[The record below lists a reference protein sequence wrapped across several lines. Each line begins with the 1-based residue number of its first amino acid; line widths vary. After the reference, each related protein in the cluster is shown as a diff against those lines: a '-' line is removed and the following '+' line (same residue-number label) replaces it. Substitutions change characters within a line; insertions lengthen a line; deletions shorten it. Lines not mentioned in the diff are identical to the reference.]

1 MYLENINGPE
11 DIKKLNLEELRV
23 LSDETRSAL
32 INKISNAGGHNGP
45 NLGMVEVTVAL
56 HYVFNSPK
64 DKIVFDVSHQCYP
77 HKILTGRKEAF
88 LDAEHFHDV
97 TGYTNPLESEHD
109 IFTIGHTST
118 SISLALGLA
127 KGRDVNNQNDNI
139 IAVIGDGSLSG
150 GEALE
155 GLDYAGEYN
164 KNLIIIVNDNDQSIA
179 ENHGGL
185 YKSLKELRETNGK
198 SINNIFKSFGLDYR
212 YLDDGHDIQ
221 KLVNLF
227 QSVKDIDHPI
237 VLHIHTIKGKGL
249 PYAEANRESWHA
261 GGPFNVEDGSPKFP
275 FKGGENVLADSIKK
289 LMDTNPKAVVVNAG
303 TPMGLGM
310 VKGVREEYA
319 KRGQFVDVG
328 IAEEN
333 AMAMVSGIAK
343 NGGTAVFGTFAPF
356 LQRTYDQLSH
366 DLCLNDNPATILV
379 LSPGVYGMNSNT
391 HIALCDIQEF
401 AHVPNLIYLAP
412 SCTEEYKKMF
422 EFATT
427 QKEHPVAIRVP
438 GNMVSSGV
446 EDNTDYSIYNKN
458 KVMKK
463 GSKVAIFAVGV
474 LVPMAMEIAKKV
486 KEDIGLDITVVNPLF
501 LTGLDEELLN
511 KLEENHDL
519 VITIEDGELMG
530 GYGQNI
536 ASFYG
541 DTDIKVKNY
550 GISKEFH
557 TDFVA
562 EELLEENG
570 ISVDKI
576 SKMIEECQWGR
587 FSLTHMD
594 LDIRWRINNQKESR
608 FLYEEY
614 RYNFF

>member
-1 MYLENINGPE
+1 MYLENVNGPE
-11 DIKKLNLEELRV
+11 DIKKLNLEELKV
-23 LSDETRSAL
+23 LADETRSAL

-45 NLGMVEVTVAL
+45 NLGIVELTVAL

-64 DKIVFDVSHQCYP
+64 DKFVFDVSHQCYP

-88 LDAEHFHDV
+88 LDEKHFQDV
-97 TGYTNPLESEHD
+97 TGYTNPNESEHD
-109 IFTIGHTST
+109 IFTVGHTST
-118 SISLALGLA
+118 SVSLALGLA
-127 KGRDVNNQNDNI
+127 KGRDVNKQNDNI
-139 IAVIGDGSLSG
+139 IAIIGDGSISG

-155 GLDYAGEYN
+155 GLNYAGEYN
-164 KNLIIIVNDNDQSIA
+164 KNLIIIANDNDQSIA

-185 YKSLKELRETNGK
+185 YRSLKELRETNGE
-198 SINNIFKSFGLDYR
+198 STNNIFKSFGLDYR
-212 YLDDGHDIQ
+212 YLEDGHNIS
-221 KLVNLF
+221 KLVELF
-227 QSVKDIDHPI
+227 QSVKDIEHPI

-249 PYAEANRESWHA
+249 PYAEKNREMWHA

-275 FKGGENVLADSIKK
+275 FKSRENVVADSIKN
-289 LMDTNPKAVVVNAG
+289 LMDTNPKAVVVNAA

-310 VKGVREEYA
+310 IKGVREEYVN
-319 KRGQFVDVG
+319 RGQFIDVG

-333 AMAMVSGIAK
+333 AMAMVSGIAR

-412 SCTEEYKKMF
+412 SSTEEYKKMF
-422 EFATT
+422 EFSTT

-463 GSKVAIFAVGV
+463 GSKVAIFAVGI
-474 LVPMAMEIAKKV
+474 LVPMAMEIAKRV
-486 KEDIGLDITVVNPLF
+486 KDDMGLDITVVNPLF
-501 LTGLDEELLN
+501 LTGLDKELLDN
-511 KLEENHDL
+511 LKENHNL
-519 VITIEDGELMG
+519 VVTIEDGELMG

-541 DTDIKVKNY
+541 DTDMKVKNY
-550 GISKEFH
+550 GVSKAFH
-557 TDFVA
+557 TDFEA
-562 EELLEENG
+562 EKLLEENG
-570 ISVDKI
+570 ISVNKI
-576 SKMIEECQWGR
+576 SKVIEEYM
-587 FSLTHMD
+587 TH
-594 LDIRWRINNQKESR
+594 N
-608 FLYEEY
+608 
-614 RYNFF
+614 